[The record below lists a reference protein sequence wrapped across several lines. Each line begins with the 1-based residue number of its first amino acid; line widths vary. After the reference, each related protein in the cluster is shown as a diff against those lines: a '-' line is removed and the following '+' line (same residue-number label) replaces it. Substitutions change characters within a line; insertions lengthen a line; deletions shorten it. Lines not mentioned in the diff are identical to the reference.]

1 MSIRFFKDLAIK
13 IEEDYTKYLNLQ
25 KSKWIKEDDK
35 DEFYNKLSN
44 AESISDMMYIL
55 CYINDKFKTIYVPE
69 DEEDIEEENI
79 ITIED

>member
-1 MSIRFFKDLAIK
+1 
-13 IEEDYTKYLNLQ
+13 
-25 KSKWIKEDDK
+25 
-35 DEFYNKLSN
+35 
-44 AESISDMMYIL
+44 MYIL